1 MWLLKI
7 ICGNKTAIWNN
18 NTKNKMSS
26 TTPTGPPPVPPTKPI
41 LSTPGSYMSTF
52 QSGHTATIH
61 SINKTHDK
69 PAIAARPVI
78 PPTVPKYSTSFGKID
93 RDRNEFGGA
102 KIDRLEREKVRFI
115 DYQTLEQYTK
125 LRHESYLNFHRWARG
140 FPLIANLLFYRST
153 LIY

>member
-1 MWLLKI
+1 
-7 ICGNKTAIWNN
+7 
-18 NTKNKMSS
+18 MSS

-61 SINKTHDK
+61 SINKSHDK
-69 PAIAARPVI
+69 PAIAARPVM

-102 KIDRLEREKVRFI
+102 KLDRLEREKVWTFTDEHRK
-115 DYQTLEQYTK
+115 QTNKT
-125 LRHESYLNFHRWARG
+125 
-140 FPLIANLLFYRST
+140 
-153 LIY
+153 